1 MANGIYRGV
10 RLSEAEDRDLAALAE
25 CNGCSISDALRIA
38 IRDAGKV
45 QGLQQ
50 MLTDLETTITARIA
64 QAEQRITAT
73 TVTEMLKRLPSA
85 GGK

>member
-1 MANGIYRGV
+1 MANGAYRGV
-10 RLSEAEDRDLAALAE
+10 RLSDEEDRELVAISEA
-25 CNGCSISDALRIA
+25 NGCSISDALRIA

-50 MLTDLETTITARIA
+50 MLTDLEATITARIS

-73 TVTEMLKRLPSA
+73 TVAELLKRLPAA

>member
-1 MANGIYRGV
+1 MAGAYRGV
-10 RLSEAEDRDLAALAE
+10 RLSDAEDRDLAEIAE
-25 CNGCSISDALRIA
+25 SNGCSISDALRIA

-50 MLTDLETTITARIA
+50 MLTDLEATLAQRIA

-73 TVTEMLKRLPSA
+73 TVSELLKRLPSA